1 MRVSESSSYSSS
13 GMFSPLL
20 PVMGDSKSRSDG
32 LAERWEASQRVE
44 SSKCKSY
51 DLSSSER
58 YSDLTND
65 SSLVVQAIEL
75 SVPRGRLGVIGM
87 RICKMVRQESGRGG
101 SVVPLCSWLEE
112 LKTTYR
118 GAERDE
124 RDQTR
129 QSLQAFLSL
138 SGGPSVYS
146 FLKDKL
152 AWKSQLEP
160 SV

>member
-1 MRVSESSSYSSS
+1 MTRKLLSVAF
-13 GMFSPLL
+13 GMI
-20 PVMGDSKSRSDG
+20 
-32 LAERWEASQRVE
+32 
-44 SSKCKSY
+44 
-51 DLSSSER
+51 
-58 YSDLTND
+58 
-65 SSLVVQAIEL
+65 LVVAANSVSIWNL
-75 SVPRGRLGVIGM
+75 SWGAGVGA
-87 RICKMVRQESGRGG
+87 GF
-101 SVVPLCSWLEE
+101 VVPLYSWREE

-124 RDQTR
+124 CDQTR

-138 SGGPSVYS
+138 SGAPSVYS